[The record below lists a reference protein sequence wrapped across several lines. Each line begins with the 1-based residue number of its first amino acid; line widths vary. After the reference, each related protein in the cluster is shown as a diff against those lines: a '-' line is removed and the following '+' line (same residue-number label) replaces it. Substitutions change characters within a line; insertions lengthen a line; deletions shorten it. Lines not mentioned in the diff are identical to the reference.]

1 MDARYTSGN
10 SSSVPSLCSR
20 DQPDRKLGVLRR
32 QTQQSTDS
40 AISVSL
46 EDIDDDALSTA
57 SSSLSSHLSPL
68 QLYATPI
75 TASCDVISGH
85 VTPADRLRRGMTL
98 SGDDLY
104 PARMRT
110 ALSTTN
116 IDDADLSRPKRRIYN
131 ALSRPSDDD
140 ITKHRD
146 EPSEPMMETGSERPE
161 GRQEMG
167 VSVNRELEKRWRPNT
182 VIQRH
187 KDQESDR
194 STSDDYG
201 SDYED
206 GGYEFRWRDDSA
218 STSSPRR
225 RGVRQ
230 RRSYYV
236 SRRRRDVRR
245 SQSDSV
251 RVTGKHRTAH
261 NAQI

>member
-1 MDARYTSGN
+1 MDARHTSSN
-10 SSSVPSLCSR
+10 SSSLPSICSR

-32 QTQQSTDS
+32 KILQSTDS

-46 EDIDDDALSTA
+46 EDIGDDDALSAT
-57 SSSLSSHLSPL
+57 SSSVSSHLSPL

-75 TASCDVISGH
+75 TVSCDVISGH
-85 VTPADRLRRGMTL
+85 VTPVERLRRGMTL

-116 IDDADLSRPKRRIYN
+116 IDDADIRRPMRRIYN
-131 ALSRPSDDD
+131 D

-146 EPSEPMMETGSERPE
+146 EPSEPTYDTTLIQTRSER
-161 GRQEMG
+161 QEAR
-167 VSVNRELEKRWRPNT
+167 VSASMELEKSWRPNT
-182 VIQRH
+182 VIQRQ

-194 STSDDYG
+194 SASDDYG

-206 GGYEFRWRDDSA
+206 GGDEFRWRDDNSA
-218 STSSPRR
+218 SKCSPRR

-245 SQSDSV
+245 SHSDSV
-251 RVTGKHRTAH
+251 HVTGKHRTGH
-261 NAQI
+261 NTQRRI